1 MQDGFISSDN
11 HIFSCISKSF
21 LDTLLKAVLSLCLKK
36 IIYLKSN
43 ILMKF
48 TFFRFIGIEVLK
60 KLYSL
65 NLSHNSISR
74 IENLVR
80 STSLVELNLSMN
92 ELEDISYMPSMM
104 NLQVLNLNNNKVD
117 LNFNSSK
124 LFIQWDRIQS
134 GRKKSLV
141 TSVN

>member
-1 MQDGFISSDN
+1 MF
-11 HIFSCISKSF
+11 
-21 LDTLLKAVLSLCLKK
+21 KK
-36 IIYLKSN
+36 IIYWKGY

-60 KLYSL
+60 KLYAL

-104 NLQVLNLNNNKVD
+104 NLQVLNLNNNKVGSTFFIVSKF
-117 LNFNSSK
+117 LFKQTIHSVRCKLEWQKKPSCNFCK
-124 LFIQWDRIQS
+124 LKVF
-134 GRKKSLV
+134 V
-141 TSVN
+141 TSMFILLLYYMHCEMVILSE

>member
-1 MQDGFISSDN
+1 M
-11 HIFSCISKSF
+11 
-21 LDTLLKAVLSLCLKK
+21 L
-36 IIYLKSN
+36 
-43 ILMKF
+43 ILQWICKNCSPIVH
-48 TFFRFIGIEVLK
+48 FFRFIGIEVLK

-104 NLQVLNLNNNKVD
+104 NLKILNLNNNKVRFTILHNATSISINSFIVCVWLKIRD
-117 LNFNSSK
+117 ILYCFDYYVLLSVCAWSIHPSLLN
-124 LFIQWDRIQS
+124 
-134 GRKKSLV
+134 
-141 TSVN
+141 

>member
-1 MQDGFISSDN
+1 
-11 HIFSCISKSF
+11 
-21 LDTLLKAVLSLCLKK
+21 
-36 IIYLKSN
+36 
-43 ILMKF
+43 MKF
-48 TFFRFIGIEVLK
+48 TFSRFIGIEVLK

-117 LNFNSSK
+117 LLSSLCQK
-124 LFIQWDRIQS
+124 LFTQWNAVQTDLKTS
-134 GRKKSLV
+134 YNFCKLKVFV
-141 TSVN
+141 TSMFILLLCYMDCEMVIISE

>member
-1 MQDGFISSDN
+1 
-11 HIFSCISKSF
+11 
-21 LDTLLKAVLSLCLKK
+21 
-36 IIYLKSN
+36 
-43 ILMKF
+43 MKF
-48 TFFRFIGIEVLK
+48 TFSRFIGIEVLK

-117 LNFNSSK
+117 LLSSLCQK
-124 LFIQWDRIQS
+124 LFTQWDAVQTDLKTS
-134 GRKKSLV
+134 YNFCKLKVFV
-141 TSVN
+141 TSMFILLLNYMDCEMVIISE

>member
-1 MQDGFISSDN
+1 
-11 HIFSCISKSF
+11 
-21 LDTLLKAVLSLCLKK
+21 
-36 IIYLKSN
+36 
-43 ILMKF
+43 MKF
-48 TFFRFIGIEVLK
+48 TFSRFIGIEVLK

-117 LNFNSSK
+117 LLSSLCQKLYTQWNAVQTDLKTSYNFCK
-124 LFIQWDRIQS
+124 LKVF
-134 GRKKSLV
+134 V
-141 TSVN
+141 TSMFILLLYYMDCEMVIISE

>member
-1 MQDGFISSDN
+1 
-11 HIFSCISKSF
+11 
-21 LDTLLKAVLSLCLKK
+21 
-36 IIYLKSN
+36 
-43 ILMKF
+43 MKF
-48 TFFRFIGIEVLK
+48 TFSRFIGIEVLK

-117 LNFNSSK
+117 LLSSLCQK
-124 LFIQWDRIQS
+124 LFTQWNAVQTDLKTS
-134 GRKKSLV
+134 YNFCKLKVFV
-141 TSVN
+141 TSMFILLLYYMDCEMVIISE

>member
-21 LDTLLKAVLSLCLKK
+21 LYTLLKAVLSLCLLLKK

-117 LNFNSSK
+117 LISPLYQNFNSSK
-124 LFIQWDRIQS
+124 LFIQ
-134 GRKKSLV
+134 
-141 TSVN
+141 

>member
-1 MQDGFISSDN
+1 
-11 HIFSCISKSF
+11 
-21 LDTLLKAVLSLCLKK
+21 
-36 IIYLKSN
+36 
-43 ILMKF
+43 MKF
-48 TFFRFIGIEVLK
+48 TFSRFIGIEVLK

-117 LNFNSSK
+117 LLSSLCQK
-124 LFIQWDRIQS
+124 LFTQWNAVQTDL
-134 GRKKSLV
+134 KTTYNFCKLKVFV
-141 TSVN
+141 TSMFILLLYYMDCEMVIISE

>member
-1 MQDGFISSDN
+1 
-11 HIFSCISKSF
+11 
-21 LDTLLKAVLSLCLKK
+21 
-36 IIYLKSN
+36 
-43 ILMKF
+43 MKF
-48 TFFRFIGIEVLK
+48 TFSRFIGIEVLK

-117 LNFNSSK
+117 LLSSLCQK
-124 LFIQWDRIQS
+124 LFTQWDAVQTDLKTS
-134 GRKKSLV
+134 YNFCKLKVFV
-141 TSVN
+141 TSMFILLLYYMDCEMVIISE

>member
-48 TFFRFIGIEVLK
+48 TIFRFIGIEVLK

-117 LNFNSSK
+117 LISPLYQNFNSSK
-124 LFIQWDRIQS
+124 LFIQ
-134 GRKKSLV
+134 
-141 TSVN
+141 

>member
-1 MQDGFISSDN
+1 
-11 HIFSCISKSF
+11 
-21 LDTLLKAVLSLCLKK
+21 
-36 IIYLKSN
+36 
-43 ILMKF
+43 MKF

-117 LNFNSSK
+117 LISPLYQNFNSSK
-124 LFIQWDRIQS
+124 LFIQ
-134 GRKKSLV
+134 
-141 TSVN
+141 

>member
-1 MQDGFISSDN
+1 
-11 HIFSCISKSF
+11 
-21 LDTLLKAVLSLCLKK
+21 
-36 IIYLKSN
+36 
-43 ILMKF
+43 MKF
-48 TFFRFIGIEVLK
+48 TFSRFIGIEVLK

-117 LNFNSSK
+117 LLSSLCQK
-124 LFIQWDRIQS
+124 LFSQWDAVQTDLKTS
-134 GRKKSLV
+134 YNFCKFKVFV
-141 TSVN
+141 TSMFILLLYYMDCEMVIISE

>member
-1 MQDGFISSDN
+1 
-11 HIFSCISKSF
+11 
-21 LDTLLKAVLSLCLKK
+21 
-36 IIYLKSN
+36 
-43 ILMKF
+43 MKF
-48 TFFRFIGIEVLK
+48 TFSRFIGIEVLK

-117 LNFNSSK
+117 LLSSLCQK
-124 LFIQWDRIQS
+124 LFTQWDAVQTDLKTS
-134 GRKKSLV
+134 YNFCKLKVFV
-141 TSVN
+141 TSMFILLYYMDCEMVIISE

>member
-1 MQDGFISSDN
+1 
-11 HIFSCISKSF
+11 
-21 LDTLLKAVLSLCLKK
+21 
-36 IIYLKSN
+36 
-43 ILMKF
+43 MKF
-48 TFFRFIGIEVLK
+48 TFSRFIGIEVLK

-117 LNFNSSK
+117 LLSSLCQK
-124 LFIQWDRIQS
+124 LFTQWDAVQTDLKTS
-134 GRKKSLV
+134 YNFCKLKVFV
-141 TSVN
+141 TSMFILLYITYIYYITWTVKW